1 MDLFGTTRTHVAA
14 RHALIA
20 PDGHVA
26 SPLPGWTGA
35 QGTVLVSPQ
44 LSAAGARFQQYLAVL
59 QQDGAAAP
67 PPAGIERFVFVL
79 DGAARVR
86 VADRDERLEP
96 QGYAFLPAGTEHRID
111 ADGPCRLHVF
121 ETRYVP
127 LAGHDAPEP
136 VLGDLPGAPSE
147 PFLGDPHVRVRRL
160 LPDDPSFDLAVNV
173 MQFDPGA
180 ALPFVETHA
189 NEHGLFMLSG
199 SGIYRLE
206 DAWYPVKAGD
216 AIWMGPYC
224 PQWFGALGSA
234 ESGYLLYKDQNR
246 DWLDAA
252 DAR

>member
-1 MDLFGTTRTHVAA
+1 MDLYGSTRTHVGA

-26 SPLPGWTGA
+26 APLPGWVGA

-44 LSAAGARFQQYLAVL
+44 LAPAGARFQQYLAVL
-59 QQDGAAAP
+59 QQDGASAP

-79 DGAARVR
+79 DGAATVTTAGR
-86 VADRDERLEP
+86 AERLEP
-96 QGYAFLPAGTEHRID
+96 QGYAFLPPDADHRIE

-127 LAGHDAPEP
+127 RDGHAPPEP
-136 VLGDLPGAPSE
+136 FFGSLKTAPKE
-147 PFLGDPHVRVRRL
+147 AFLGDRHTRVRRL

-189 NEHGLFMLSG
+189 NEHGLYMLAG
-199 SGIYRLE
+199 GGIYRLG
-206 DAWYPVKAGD
+206 DAWYPVRAGD

-224 PQWFGALGSA
+224 PQWFGALGTQ

-246 DWLDAA
+246 DWLTAA
-252 DAR
+252 DLR